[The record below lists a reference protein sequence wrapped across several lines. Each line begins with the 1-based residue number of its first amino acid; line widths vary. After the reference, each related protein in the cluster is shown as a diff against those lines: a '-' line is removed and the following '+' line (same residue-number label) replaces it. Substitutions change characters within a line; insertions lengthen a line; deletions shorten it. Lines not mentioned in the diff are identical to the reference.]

1 MTVTTNSSLALR
13 VVVIG
18 AGVIGSSIAFNL
30 SRRDVRVTVVD
41 ANEPGKA
48 ASLVSFAWANGR
60 DKSPHYYHDLN
71 RRSVDMWYRLAKR
84 LGDIDAFTWG
94 GEMRW
99 SATEEGAQELEAR
112 VEELQSWGYPV
123 RLLSPSEVRELEP
136 DIETGDVA
144 AASFT
149 DIEFHVD
156 TPTFVRAC
164 LAKAT
169 QRGAEVLTMTEVVG
183 LRLGQAGNQTT
194 VEAVQTDKG
203 ELPCDAVVL
212 AGGAD
217 TAELAAH
224 AALEVPFGHTFGAT
238 VITEPV
244 EPAFRNVAVIFTPRE
259 SQPMMNI
266 RQLKDGSVM
275 VHGGSHG
282 ADQDESIGRTDEDA
296 ESLLSS
302 AGEYLPVLRA
312 SQIKEVRR
320 GRRPMPQDGRPIL
333 GFARSVPNLYFA
345 AMHSGV
351 SLGALVGE
359 FATTEIVDGA
369 RIELLDPFR
378 VERFL

>member
-1 MTVTTNSSLALR
+1 M
-13 VVVIG
+13 IG
-18 AGVIGSSIAFNL
+18 AGVVGSSIAFNL

-41 ANEPGKA
+41 ANEPGQA

-99 SATEEGAQELEAR
+99 SATEEGAEELKVR

-136 DIETGDVA
+136 DIETGDVT
-144 AASFT
+144 AASYT

-156 TPTFVRAC
+156 TPMFVRAC
-164 LAKAT
+164 LEKAT
-169 QRGAEVLTMTEVVG
+169 ERGAEVLAMTEVVG

-224 AALEVPFGHTFGAT
+224 ADLEVPFGHTFGAT

-244 EPAFRNVAVIFTPRE
+244 EPAFRNVAVIFTPRDR
-259 SQPMMNI
+259 QPMMNI

-282 ADQDESIGRTDEDA
+282 ADRDESIGRTDEDA

-302 AGEYLPVLRA
+302 AGEYLPGLRA
-312 SQIKEVRR
+312 SQIREVRR

-369 RIELLDPFR
+369 RIEILEPFR